1 MSITLNKYTVSK
13 ENNEFFA
20 QRSKSTAKRDLSK
33 DGLILE
39 MYNKLEEQNKI
50 ISEIQGE

>member
-13 ENNEFFA
+13 EEGEFFA
-20 QRSKSTAKRDLSK
+20 QRSRSTAKRDLSK

-39 MYNKLEEQNKI
+39 MYNKLEEQDSI
-50 ISEIQGE
+50 IKELQG

>member
-13 ENNEFFA
+13 ENDEFFA
-20 QRSKSTAKRDLSK
+20 QRSRSTAKRDLSK

-39 MYNKLEEQNKI
+39 MYNKLEEQDSI
-50 ISEIQGE
+50 IKELQG